1 MHRIIIVLTAV
12 TLAAVVCMAAEPLE
26 VLTIDSFERAD
37 ALAAWELRETMA
49 GETVAEHATDGE
61 RAVRLDYPRY
71 VEGRQQWPAAIL
83 SAASGLLPESWAG
96 WDMLLLDV
104 HVVAE
109 QAPTLK
115 IQIDTSD
122 GNYQK
127 PQTLPPAETTMF
139 EVDLRQAGAA
149 ANLREVR
156 RLHLY
161 MTRPPHPATLFV
173 DNVRLASYPIEA
185 ADLTFADDPFHSGHV
200 QVTGEL
206 RRDAHWRIGV
216 VDEAGRVVWLTE
228 GMGDDIDWQWEG
240 TDRRGR
246 VVPPGEYRVIARI
259 ADPRRP
265 TAPQT
270 IAELGRTEVIAQ
282 EQLRDMLLWEEPTT
296 KKVML
301 FSRPEESTPVMSD
314 FTLSPLSSALPR
326 PLHVEMARNEVEGTQ
341 LVMLARERTR
351 LRVEIRDLQ
360 REGTGEL
367 FAGEI
372 EPYQVGYVKTDAPP
386 QYEVEYVGWW
396 PDLLIPVEQIPGG
409 EMTAEPY
416 ECMPVWISV
425 RSSEETRP
433 GTYRGFVD
441 IRRAGSDMPLTM
453 PLEVVVHDVALPD
466 SSTIRTAFA
475 LYEHM
480 IESTYG
486 DDFSED
492 LLFEFRKFMAD
503 HRINPSDIYRR
514 ELHDIEMLK
523 YFDERDQL
531 NAFCVRYLR
540 RSEDGQGWGEDELR
554 ALAEELDPFVARLRE
569 EGLAEKGYFYGWDE
583 RGPEYYPE
591 IARVGRFIKQ
601 RYPEIP
607 FVTTA
612 RDHTYG
618 LESGLD
624 GIVDVWVPLTPR
636 YDPELAEAARER
648 GTHVWW
654 YICIGPHHPYANWFI
669 EYPAIEP
676 RLLWWMTWDYGAEGF
691 LYYTMSRWPNA
702 ERPMSIT
709 GSNRTDWDPDS
720 YKGANGDGCLIAAG
734 PEGPISTIRL
744 ENIRDGI
751 EDHELLTMLT
761 DRRGDAGALG
771 HLICDKV
778 ITDLTD
784 FTHDTEH
791 FAQVRRRLLREC
803 AR

>member
-1 MHRIIIVLTAV
+1 MHRITIILAGL
-12 TLAAVVCMAAEPLE
+12 TLAAAACMASEPLD
-26 VLTIDSFERAD
+26 VLIIDSFERQD

-49 GETVAEHATDGE
+49 GETVTEHATDGE

-83 SAASGLLPESWAG
+83 HTDSGLLPESWAG
-96 WDMLLLDV
+96 WDMLLFDV
-104 HVVAE
+104 HVLAE
-109 QAPTLK
+109 QAPVLK
-115 IQIDTSD
+115 IQIDTSE
-122 GNYQK
+122 GHYQK
-127 PQTLPPAETTMF
+127 PQTLPPRQTTTF
-139 EVDLRQAGAA
+139 EVDLRQAEART
-149 ANLREVR
+149 NLREVR

-161 MTRPPHPATLFV
+161 MTRPPQPATLFV
-173 DNVRLASYPIEA
+173 DNVRLVSYPIEA
-185 ADLTFADDPFHSGHV
+185 GDLTFADDPFHSGHV

-206 RRDAHWRIGV
+206 GRDARWRIGV
-216 VDEAGRVVWLTE
+216 VREAERVVWLTE

-246 VVPPGEYRVIARI
+246 DVPPGEYRVIVRI

-265 TAPQT
+265 AAPQT
-270 IAELGRTEVIAQ
+270 IAELGRTEVIAADQ
-282 EQLRDMLLWEEPTT
+282 RRDLLLWEEPTT

-301 FSRPEESTPVMSD
+301 FSRPEEGTPVAD
-314 FTLSPLSSALPR
+314 ERTLSPTSSALPR
-326 PLHVEMARNEVEGTQ
+326 PLHIDMARNEVEGTQ
-341 LVMLARERTR
+341 LVVLAREQTR
-351 LRVEIRDLQ
+351 LQLDMTNLQ
-360 REGTGEL
+360 REDTHEP
-367 FAGEI
+367 FAGEV
-372 EPYQVGYVKTDAPP
+372 ELFQVGYAKTEAPP
-386 QYEVEYVGWW
+386 QYAVDYVGWW

-416 ECMPVWISV
+416 ECMPVWINV
-425 RSSEETRP
+425 RSRRQTRP
-433 GTYRGFVD
+433 GTYWGFVHLH
-441 IRRAGSDMPLTM
+441 RAGSDTPLTM

-466 SSTIRTAFA
+466 STTIRTGFA
-475 LYEHM
+475 LYEGM
-480 IESTYG
+480 IENTYG

-492 LLFEFRKFMAD
+492 LLFQFRRFMAD

-540 RSEDGQGWGEDELR
+540 RSEDGQGWGEEQLQ

-583 RGPEYYPE
+583 RGPQYYPE
-591 IARVGRFIKQ
+591 MARVGRFIKQ

-612 RDHTYG
+612 KDHTFG

-624 GIVDVWVPLTPR
+624 GLVDVWVPLTPR
-636 YDPELAEAARER
+636 YDRELAEAARQR

-702 ERPMSIT
+702 ERPMSIA
-709 GSNRTDWDPDS
+709 GGNKTDWDPDS

-734 PEGPISTIRL
+734 PEGPISTIRV

-751 EDHELLTMLT
+751 EDHELLTILT
-761 DRRGDAGALG
+761 EKRGDGGALG

-791 FAQVRRRLLREC
+791 FAEVRRRLLSEC